1 MNSNDWKSIIGAVA
15 PTIATILGGPVAGTA
30 VGALSAAL
38 LGKPDGSQEEIAAV
52 VQTATPEVLAKIKQ
66 AEADLKTALA
76 NAGVRIEEI
85 AAADRASA
93 RNREIQ
99 TKDPTVKWLAVA
111 YTLIYFAVL
120 WAVWQY
126 EVPDSLHDTL
136 TILIGVLTAAQAS
149 IMNYYFG
156 SSSGSDAKTAI
167 LDRVVNHRS

>member
-30 VGALSAAL
+30 VGALSSAL
-38 LGKPDGSQEEIAAV
+38 LGKPDGTEAEVAAA
-52 VQTATPEVLAKIKQ
+52 VQTATPEILAKIKQ
-66 AEADLKTALA
+66 ADADLKTALA
-76 NAGVRIEEI
+76 NAGVRIEEV
-85 AAADRASA
+85 AAADRANA

-99 TKDPTVKWLAVA
+99 TKDYTTRGLAVI

-126 EVPDSLHDTL
+126 EVPDSMHDTL
-136 TILIGVLTAAQAS
+136 NVLIGVLTASQAA

-156 SSSGSDAKTAI
+156 SSAGSDAKTHI
-167 LDRVVNHRS
+167 LDRVVNHKP

>member
-30 VGALSAAL
+30 VGALSSAL
-38 LGKPDGSQEEIAAV
+38 LGKPDGTEAEVAAA
-52 VQTATPEVLAKIKQ
+52 VQTATPEILAKIKQ
-66 AEADLKTALA
+66 ADADLKTALA
-76 NAGVRIEEI
+76 NAGVRIEEV

-99 TKDPTVKWLAVA
+99 TKDYTTRGLAVI

-126 EVPDSLHDTL
+126 EVPDSMHDTL
-136 TILIGVLTAAQAS
+136 NVLIGVLTASQAA

-167 LDRVVNHRS
+167 LDRVVNHR